1 LDNPLSGTLSEQTNE
16 SYEAISWTWG
26 TDEETSF
33 IELDAHKRMFIK
45 PNLERALKHLRRHHE
60 KRVLWIDAICI
71 DQSNPEERNAQ
82 VKMMSKI
89 YSNAVNV
96 CVWLGDKDKDG
107 KSDKAINFIT
117 NKISDLGAFDEHI
130 NDKKYN
136 EEWDALGRLMT
147 RPWFSRRW
155 IIQEIAL
162 ATAATMHCG
171 DQCVGWNEFALAVAL
186 FEKGSPTMSTK
197 FKRSE
202 AFGNDPEYFGA
213 VQALGACRLV
223 HATTNLF
230 RRSDDRTRIVEHLLT
245 LEDLVSTL
253 SAFESKEPH
262 DTFYAVLSLAKDV
275 RARIKSDTPRSSS
288 PVKQKAHS
296 WPSGMD
302 GSVDNSSDKER
313 KRDSDEIE
321 EPGGQRRKTAISTR
335 FSEPDPNPD
344 GGLPAHRTDSS
355 LSQVS
360 TTSDG
365 MTDKQSKLA
374 EMVVNQFKKATN
386 PKNKQIFDI
395 DYKQPFFEVCKQ
407 FLDFVL
413 KKSGNLDMLLRPW
426 APQVDGLPS
435 WIPTLDRTAFAP
447 RRAKSAAGDYKM
459 NRRNADPLVG
469 QTGLRR
475 KVYNA
480 SKRVAR
486 PDDWKFGDSREHT
499 SSLSVRGFEL
509 DRIGRL
515 EEVSQMGNVP
525 EPWLKLGGWPA
536 RRTQNSSVEPPPDQ
550 FWLTLV
556 AERSPHGLNPPPY
569 YRDACLYA
577 ANHSVDGGGIDTK
590 DLKNYGGSSITA
602 EFLER
607 VQAVIWRRRMFRTRR
622 DGRLGE
628 KLGLAPHTAEVGDSR
643 FLQKLDAFTRKLT
656 RLQVYVLF
664 TAVLC
669 PSSSAKFHLAISAG
683 TKFLVDLQRGIIS
696 DHTEIQSIIS
706 SANVMSME

>member
-1 LDNPLSGTLSEQTNE
+1 MVVFSYSRLSDRTKFRILTLEPGDAESPLKGTLSEQTNE

-26 TDEETSF
+26 TDEETSS
-33 IELDAHKRMFIK
+33 IELDDHMRMFIK
-45 PNLERALKHLRRHHE
+45 PNLERALKHLRYHHE

-89 YSNAVNV
+89 YSNAMNV

-117 NKISDLGAFDEHI
+117 NKMSDLGAFDEHI
-130 NDKKYN
+130 NDKKYT
-136 EEWDALGRLMT
+136 EEWDALKRLMT
-147 RPWFSRRW
+147 RPWFNRRW

-162 ATAATMHCG
+162 ATSATMHCG
-171 DQCVGWNEFALAVAL
+171 DQHVGWNEFALAVAL
-186 FEKGSPTMSTK
+186 FEKGSPTVSTK
-197 FKRSE
+197 FKGSE

-275 RARIKSDTPRSSS
+275 QARIKSDTPRPSS
-288 PVKQKAHS
+288 PAVKEKEHS
-296 WPSGMD
+296 WPSDMD
-302 GSVDNSSDKER
+302 GSVDNSSDKKR

-321 EPGGQRRKTAISTR
+321 EPGGQRRKTTEKSRNLPEDLSRPSEPRR
-335 FSEPDPNPD
+335 FDEPDPNSD
-344 GGLPAHRTDSS
+344 GGLHRHRTDSS
-355 LSQVS
+355 LSQLS
-360 TTSDG
+360 TASDG
-365 MTDKQSKLA
+365 MMDKRWKLA
-374 EMVVNQFKKATN
+374 EKVVSQFKKATN
-386 PKNKQIFDI
+386 PQNKQIFDV
-395 DYKQPFFEVCKQ
+395 DYGQPFFEVCKQ
-407 FLDFVL
+407 FLKFVIP
-413 KKSGNLDMLLRPW
+413 KSGNLDILLRPW

-469 QTGLRR
+469 QTGRR

-480 SKRVAR
+480 SKRQAR
-486 PDDWKFGDSREHT
+486 ADDWNFGDSTVHA
-499 SSLSVRGFEL
+499 SSLFVRGFEL

-515 EEVSQMGNVP
+515 EEVSQMGNIP

-536 RRTQNSSVEPPPDQ
+536 KNTQNSSVEPPPDQ

-569 YRDACLYA
+569 YRDACRYA

-590 DLKNYGGSSITA
+590 DLKIYGGSSITA

-607 VQAVIWRRRMFRTRR
+607 VQSVIWRRRMFKTRI
-622 DGRLGE
+622 DGSLGE
-628 KLGLAPHTAEVGDSR
+628 KLGLAPHTAEEGDRR
-643 FLQKLDAFTRKLT
+643 FLQ
-656 RLQVYVLF
+656 
-664 TAVLC
+664 
-669 PSSSAKFHLAISAG
+669 
-683 TKFLVDLQRGIIS
+683 
-696 DHTEIQSIIS
+696 
-706 SANVMSME
+706 NSMHSLES